1 MNEICEKCQAK
12 NSFIEDYVQGNIVC
26 TNCGLVLEENIIDE
40 QYEKR
45 TFETDNKEIKR
56 VSSPTSPGQ
65 GAGLGT
71 YIVKMKNGHI
81 NKEII
86 YPEPTGEEEEED
98 KKIVKNFERIDK
110 LLSSAEVATTIIDR
124 TKAEYRKLAKHK
136 KLNGRNINHV
146 ILALYYYVLR
156 KEKIARSFRDVAEM
170 FPSVTEKQIRK
181 TFNGIKEVVV
191 DYVKEDELISM
202 EQNYIK
208 LYTERDA
215 SKSKAKELSSIIIK
229 NINNNAVLEGKSPT
243 TVAGLSLLLS
253 YKLRNDN
260 CDDFKT
266 FFSNFASKISLKR
279 VFEQIKNNLDKVI
292 PSDYL
297 KKIDELKLSMDNFLK
312 W

>member
-1 MNEICEKCQAK
+1 MSDICERCQAK
-12 NSFIEDYVQGNIVC
+12 DSFFEEYAEGIVVC
-26 TNCGLVLEENIIDE
+26 TNCGLVLEEHIIAD

-45 TFETDNKEIKR
+45 TFETENNEIRRVGPPTLPGQAAGSGTYLSIMKNGFTEKKEIK
-56 VSSPTSPGQ
+56 TKK
-65 GAGLGT
+65 T
-71 YIVKMKNGHI
+71 KIDKNC
-81 NKEII
+81 
-86 YPEPTGEEEEED
+86 
-98 KKIVKNFERIDK
+98 ERIDK
-110 LLSSAEVATTIIDR
+110 LLSSAEVVPALIER
-124 TKAEYRKLAKHK
+124 TQKEYTELAKFK

-215 SKSKAKELSSIIIK
+215 SKSEAKELSSIIIK

-253 YKLRNDN
+253 YKLRNEN
-260 CDDFKT
+260 YDDFKT
-266 FFSNFASKISLKR
+266 FFTNFASKISLKR
-279 VFEQIKNNLDKVI
+279 AFEQIKNELDKVI

-297 KKIDELKLSMDNFLK
+297 KKIDELKLSMENFLK
-312 W
+312 